1 MNKKSII
8 TKMES
13 LKGAINNL
21 SGKIDEVK
29 NNQFLSAEGKK
40 NELETLKFNYD
51 GWYGAYYDE
60 LKTIADNLL
69 PNKEAQRAELE
80 VKLLTDPGYQA
91 ALQNTVKLFESG
103 ALAVST
109 GKALIDHYK
118 NDRTV
123 LSLLRNALGD
133 IFGNGNPNSAEL
145 AQYIPAD
152 NSNRTKDLLNKF
164 AGAVDELNYKRLMED
179 PEFVKQRV
187 DGVITF
193 LESDYL
199 DDNMDAIL

>member
-1 MNKKSII
+1 MNKKTII
-8 TKMES
+8 TKMLA
-13 LKGAINNL
+13 LKGAIDNL
-21 SGKIDEVK
+21 SGKIDEVN
-29 NNQFLSAEGKK
+29 NNQFLSAEGKE
-40 NELETLKFNYD
+40 NELEAIKFKYD
-51 GWYGAYYDE
+51 SWYGAYYDE

-80 VKLLTDPGYQA
+80 VKLLTDYGYQA

-118 NDRTV
+118 NDRTA

-187 DGVITF
+187 DGAITF

>member
-1 MNKKSII
+1 MNKKTII

-13 LKGAINNL
+13 LKGAIDNL
-21 SGKIDEVK
+21 YGKIDEVNK
-29 NNQFLSAEGKK
+29 NQFLSAEGKE
-40 NELETLKFNYD
+40 NELEAIKFKYD
-51 GWYGAYYDE
+51 SWYGVYYDE

-69 PNKEAQRAELE
+69 PEKEAQRAESE

-118 NDRTV
+118 NDYTA
-123 LSLLRNALGD
+123 LSLIRNALGD

-145 AQYIPAD
+145 AQYIPSD

-164 AGAVDELNYKRLMED
+164 AKAVDELNYKRLMED

-187 DGVITF
+187 DGAITF

>member
-21 SGKIDEVK
+21 SEKIDEVK
-29 NNQFLSAEGKK
+29 NNQFLSAEGKE
-40 NELETLKFNYD
+40 NELEAIKFKYD

-91 ALQNTVKLFESG
+91 ALQNTAKLFESG

-118 NDRTV
+118 NDRTA

-187 DGVITF
+187 DGAITF

>member
-1 MNKKSII
+1 MNKKTII
-8 TKMES
+8 TKMS
-13 LKGAINNL
+13 ALKGAISNL
-21 SGKIDEVK
+21 YGKIEEIQ
-29 NNQFLSAEGKK
+29 NNQFLSAEGKE
-40 NELETLKFNYD
+40 NELETLKFKYEA
-51 GWYGAYYDE
+51 WYAGYYDD
-60 LKTIADNLL
+60 LKKIADNLL
-69 PNKEAQRAELE
+69 PDKEAKRAETE
-80 VKLLTDPGYQA
+80 VKALTDSGYQVA
-91 ALQNTVKLFESG
+91 VQNAVKLFESG

-118 NDRTV
+118 DDRTT
-123 LSLLRNALGD
+123 LELFRNALGG

-164 AGAVDELNYKRLMED
+164 ARAVDELNYERLMSD
-179 PEFVKQRV
+179 HGFVMQRV
-187 DGVITF
+187 EGAITF

>member
-1 MNKKSII
+1 MNKKAII

-29 NNQFLSAEGKK
+29 SNQFLSAEGKE
-40 NELETLKFNYD
+40 NELEAIKFKYD

-69 PNKEAQRAELE
+69 PNKEAQRTESE

-118 NDRTV
+118 NDRTA

-187 DGVITF
+187 DGAITF

>member
-1 MNKKSII
+1 MNKKAII

-29 NNQFLSAEGKK
+29 NNQFLSAEGKE
-40 NELETLKFNYD
+40 NELEAIKFKYD

-118 NDRTV
+118 NDRTA

-164 AGAVDELNYKRLMED
+164 AGAVNELNYKRLMED

-187 DGVITF
+187 DGAITF

>member
-1 MNKKSII
+1 MNKKTII
-8 TKMES
+8 TKMLA
-13 LKGAINNL
+13 LKGAIDNL
-21 SGKIDEVK
+21 SGKIDEVN
-29 NNQFLSAEGKK
+29 NNQFLSAEGKE
-40 NELETLKFNYD
+40 NELEAIKFKYD
-51 GWYGAYYDE
+51 SWYGAYYDE

-69 PNKEAQRAELE
+69 PKKEAQRAESE

-118 NDRTV
+118 NDHTA

-164 AGAVDELNYKRLMED
+164 ARAVDELNYKRLMSD

-187 DGVITF
+187 DGAITF

>member
-21 SGKIDEVK
+21 SEKIDEVK

-40 NELETLKFNYD
+40 NEVETLKFNYD

-103 ALAVST
+103 ALDVST

-118 NDRTV
+118 NDRTA
-123 LSLLRNALGD
+123 LSLFRNALGD

-164 AGAVDELNYKRLMED
+164 AGAVNELNFKRLMEE

-187 DGVITF
+187 DGAITF

>member
-1 MNKKSII
+1 MNKKAII

-13 LKGAINNL
+13 LRGAINNL
-21 SGKIDEVK
+21 SEKIDEVK
-29 NNQFLSAEGKK
+29 NNQFLSAEGKE
-40 NELETLKFNYD
+40 NELEAIKFKYD

-118 NDRTV
+118 NDRTA

-187 DGVITF
+187 DGAITF

>member
-1 MNKKSII
+1 MNKKAII

-13 LKGAINNL
+13 LRGAINNL

-29 NNQFLSAEGKK
+29 NNQFLSAEGKE
-40 NELETLKFNYD
+40 NELEAIKFKYD

-118 NDRTV
+118 NDRTA

-164 AGAVDELNYKRLMED
+164 AGAVNELNYKRLMED

-187 DGVITF
+187 DGAITF

>member
-1 MNKKSII
+1 MNKKAII

-13 LKGAINNL
+13 LRGAINNL

-29 NNQFLSAEGKK
+29 NNQFLSAEGKE
-40 NELETLKFNYD
+40 NELEAIKFKYD

-69 PNKEAQRAELE
+69 PNKEAQRTELE

>member
-21 SGKIDEVK
+21 SEKIDEVK
-29 NNQFLSAEGKK
+29 NNQFLSAEGKE
-40 NELETLKFNYD
+40 NELEAIKFKYD

-91 ALQNTVKLFESG
+91 ALQNTAKLFESG

-118 NDRTV
+118 NDRTA

-133 IFGNGNPNSAEL
+133 ILG
-145 AQYIPAD
+145 
-152 NSNRTKDLLNKF
+152 
-164 AGAVDELNYKRLMED
+164 M
-179 PEFVKQRV
+179 
-187 DGVITF
+187 
-193 LESDYL
+193 
-199 DDNMDAIL
+199 AIQTVQS

>member
-1 MNKKSII
+1 MNKKAII

-13 LKGAINNL
+13 LRGAINNL

-29 NNQFLSAEGKK
+29 NNQFLSAEGKE
-40 NELETLKFNYD
+40 NELEAIKFKYD

-69 PNKEAQRAELE
+69 PNKEAQRTESE

-118 NDRTV
+118 NDRTA

-133 IFGNGNPNSAEL
+133 MFGNGNP
-145 AQYIPAD
+145 
-152 NSNRTKDLLNKF
+152 TKDLLNKF

-187 DGVITF
+187 DGAITF